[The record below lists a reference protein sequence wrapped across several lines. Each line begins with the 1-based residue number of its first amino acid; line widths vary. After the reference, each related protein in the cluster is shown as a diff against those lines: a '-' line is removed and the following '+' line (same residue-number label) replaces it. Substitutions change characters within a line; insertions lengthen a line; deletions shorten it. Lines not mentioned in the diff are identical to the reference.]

1 MNGVKD
7 FRQIVDLEKHS
18 GSHTL
23 FPLPPPP
30 PQISLLEN
38 SPLNDCLC
46 CSSIHLLRH
55 GKLLV
60 RW

>member
-18 GSHTL
+18 GSHSL
-23 FPLPPPP
+23 FPLLP

-38 SPLNDCLC
+38 SLFNDCLC